1 MVGATLICGGTGG
14 TPVQESGGLVTP
26 SPLSSSG
33 SAEIDQTVNLP
44 SACFGPVVLVR
55 IFTSAAPLGS
65 QRGPFVAMSGMTPN
79 TAQNQNQ
86 NDDNKDGHGGSGH
99 HL

>member
-14 TPVQESGGLVTP
+14 TPVPASGGVVTP
-26 SPLSSSG
+26 SPLSASG
-33 SAEIDQTVNLP
+33 NAEIDQNVNLP

-65 QRGPFVAMSGMTPN
+65 QLGPFIAVNGITPN
-79 TAQNQNQ
+79 TPRNQNQ
-86 NDDNKDGHGGSGH
+86 NDDDNDGHGGGGH
-99 HL
+99 HF